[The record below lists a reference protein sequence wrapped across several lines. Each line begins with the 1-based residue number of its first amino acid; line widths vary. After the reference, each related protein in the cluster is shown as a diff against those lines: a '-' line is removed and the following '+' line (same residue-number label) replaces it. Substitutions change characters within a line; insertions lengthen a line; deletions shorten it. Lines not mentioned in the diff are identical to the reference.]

1 MLSRGECLSLILA
14 RLLLLIIALL
24 LYASLYPWHFHA
36 YWYADS
42 PLRVLMHTWPAR
54 WHAFDARDIAVNL
67 LAYLPLGFFAFAT
80 FASFRSRF
88 TAALGAVLL
97 GFTMSVSIEL
107 VQLVIVNRSS
117 SLVDIAANTI
127 GTIGGAIAGWAWKTH
142 HHASRSPMRAD
153 ALLLAACWV
162 LFQLF
167 PFLPHRGAPRL
178 LATWRWIDA
187 LAMFAAVLALARIVD
202 VLGGTLLR
210 RRITLAALTTLALLR
225 TLLYT
230 RNFTVAELFG
240 AALAFALVWWIPI
253 RASLAAGLLGMV
265 VSLQGL
271 EPFRFSETPQSFS
284 WLPFGASFGAEWE
297 PGLVVLLGKLFM
309 YGALLWLIWEAGV
322 RLAVAAAAVAALL
335 TTIEVVQIYMP
346 GRTPEITDPVIA
358 MVLAWVFWSLGPVQA
373 AARRTESS

>member
-1 MLSRGECLSLILA
+1 
-14 RLLLLIIALL
+14 
-24 LYASLYPWHFHA
+24 
-36 YWYADS
+36 
-42 PLRVLMHTWPAR
+42 
-54 WHAFDARDIAVNL
+54 
-67 LAYLPLGFFAFAT
+67 
-80 FASFRSRF
+80 
-88 TAALGAVLL
+88 
-97 GFTMSVSIEL
+97 
-107 VQLVIVNRSS
+107 
-117 SLVDIAANTI
+117 
-127 GTIGGAIAGWAWKTH
+127 
-142 HHASRSPMRAD
+142 MRAD

-162 LFQLF
+162 LYQLF

-178 LATWRWIDA
+178 LTTWRWIDA

-265 VSLQGL
+265 VFLQGL
-271 EPFRFSETPQSFS
+271 DPFRFSEAAQSFS